1 MLVTIKIRAASETRV
16 GFTVVANIA
25 GKRAVASA
33 HTTNPVL
40 VGKHPRKDDR
50 FSVELPETAMVIDP
64 KPIPDTDGLFGMT
77 LQPKSIDW
85 ASLADFMPGVEQ

>member
-1 MLVTIKIRAASETRV
+1 MLVTIKIRSVSDTRV
-16 GFTVVANIA
+16 GFTVVAVID

-33 HTTNPVL
+33 HTTNTAL

-50 FSVELPETAMVIDP
+50 FSVELPETAMVIDA

-77 LQPKSIDW
+77 LTPMSIDW
-85 ASLADFMPGVEQ
+85 ASLAEFMPGVEQ